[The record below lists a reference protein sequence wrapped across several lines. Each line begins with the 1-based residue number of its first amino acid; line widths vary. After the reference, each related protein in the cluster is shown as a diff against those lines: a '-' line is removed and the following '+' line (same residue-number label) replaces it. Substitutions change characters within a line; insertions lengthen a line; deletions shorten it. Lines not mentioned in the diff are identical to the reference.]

1 MLDISGN
8 NLCVGYGQPVVRI
21 QFSMLVFIFFF
32 RFFIVFFFMFFKR
45 QKSYAV
51 VYCLNGGVVCFG
63 GVDERRRF
71 QLVSDYEKSA
81 CGAKVCQLLGGEGIG
96 VRRGA
101 GWNKLNNICLV
112 SGDVTR
118 YIG

>member
-1 MLDISGN
+1 M
-8 NLCVGYGQPVVRI
+8 RI
-21 QFSMLVFIFFF
+21 QFSMLFFVFCVL
-32 RFFIVFFFMFFKR
+32 VFFVFFKR

-51 VYCLNGGVVCFG
+51 VYCLNGGAVCFG
-63 GVDERRRF
+63 GVDERCWF
-71 QLVSDYEKSA
+71 QLMSDYEKSA